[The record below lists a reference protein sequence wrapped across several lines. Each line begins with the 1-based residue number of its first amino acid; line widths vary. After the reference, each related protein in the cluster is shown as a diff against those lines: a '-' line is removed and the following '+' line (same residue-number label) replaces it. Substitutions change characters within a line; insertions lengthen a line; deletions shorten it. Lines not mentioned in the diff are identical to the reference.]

1 MSVQFVIPLYLVN
14 LIRFEQFLKPY
25 EDVLSREEEILR
37 KLNNP
42 PIVPSPSSRDEDSLP
57 VYRFKFLAKHNA

>member
-14 LIRFEQFLKPY
+14 LVRFEQFLKPY

-42 PIVPSPSSRDEDSLP
+42 PIVPSPSSRDEDSLTFEP
-57 VYRFKFLAKHNA
+57 KRVSLHTLL

>member
-14 LIRFEQFLKPY
+14 LIRFEQFVKPY

-42 PIVPSPSSRDEDSLP
+42 PIMPSLSSRDEDSLP
-57 VYRFKFLAKHNA
+57 VYRFKFLA

>member
-14 LIRFEQFLKPY
+14 LIRFEQFVKPY

-42 PIVPSPSSRDEDSLP
+42 PIVPSPSSRDEDSLT